1 MIGGLIVGHK
11 KFGESILDAVRS
23 IAGDFEHLISI
34 SNEGL
39 SSDELAAMIRNALAE
54 LNVGEVIL
62 FVDLFGG
69 SCWRAAKMAKSGNNR
84 IITGVNLP
92 MILSFLHKRESLSFD
107 ALSEV
112 LDTDGKRGIT
122 NE

>member
-11 KFGESILDAVRS
+11 KFGESILAAVES
-23 IAGDFEHLISI
+23 IAGDIENLTSI

-39 SSDELAAMIRNALAE
+39 SSNELADAIRETLSAM
-54 LNVGEVIL
+54 NVGEVIL

-69 SCWRAAKMAKSGNNR
+69 SCWRAAKMAKSENNH

-107 ALSEV
+107 SISSV
-112 LDTDGKRGIT
+112 IDTDGKRGIT